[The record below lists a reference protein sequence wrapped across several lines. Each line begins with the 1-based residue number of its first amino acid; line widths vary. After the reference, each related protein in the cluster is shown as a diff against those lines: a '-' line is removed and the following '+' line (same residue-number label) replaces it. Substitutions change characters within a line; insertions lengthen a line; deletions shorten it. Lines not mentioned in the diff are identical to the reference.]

1 MSVAYLSEPMSIE
14 GSPLPVLDPPAPDC
28 SPIALSVVT
37 SVSGLNKE
45 IQRLIEC
52 ICQHNQVVADFR
64 KALTMLAKI
73 QDREQQCDRKNGLR
87 CPCWNGIPSKRRLR
101 PEDLQQD
108 DLISQ
113 ETNPSQHHD
122 PTYVPTVGANFS
134 MDHMPFRSK
143 RSKKSPRNR
152 RSARAKTQPK
162 IPPNLC
168 PSNSCQVDLTGERGG
183 QSRRPRHPR
192 SKSPRHSNCLQKH
205 YNYLALA
212 FNLAYVPIRS
222 MDLAGVELA
231 IATYIFSKDLPKMR
245 GLGDW
250 SAALLRVS
258 CHDLG
263 FVPTAYDWMT
273 AWTPDYTR
281 TRTGRCCWLHDDADL
296 CYAYDP
302 ATEMNGRRSLALWLS
317 QALILP
323 DMAAWRRKN
332 GRWNHCV
339 ADRTT
344 LLTFGLN
351 ERVIDD
357 VITIVATMLS
367 KTSSQHQWFMLTM
380 IMQDA
385 LQGTR
390 MMQANMDAVVS
401 KHMRC
406 KVNKVT
412 EMNLVLDGRGRTL
425 TEADVLRFLQVYNGD
440 RVKKTWYDASG
451 KCSHWLSKT
460 TAERP
465 RFSSYPF
472 EEPVV
477 PQQHRLSMDCGVWV
491 LQWMIRGALWAIHM
505 LLIEQT
511 RMRIAIDLVLRSH
524 NAKAID
530 VVEKAMTFWRKEL
543 ASSQCGRK

>member
-1 MSVAYLSEPMSIE
+1 MGFIENYHCRPDTASRMLNQCWPLRATSNTITRSPSRFGFSEPPVSVCPWSPMQSESRRSCARRETPTHLNRLTSSIVMSVAYLSEPMSIE
-14 GSPLPVLDPPAPDC
+14 GSPLPVLDPPAPVLQTCIETCLVIDVLKLLSKQDC

-205 YNYLALA
+205 YNYLAL
-212 FNLAYVPIRS
+212 VGS
-222 MDLAGVELA
+222 D
-231 IATYIFSKDLPKMR
+231 
-245 GLGDW
+245 
-250 SAALLRVS
+250 
-258 CHDLG
+258 
-263 FVPTAYDWMT
+263 
-273 AWTPDYTR
+273 
-281 TRTGRCCWLHDDADL
+281 
-296 CYAYDP
+296 
-302 ATEMNGRRSLALWLS
+302 
-317 QALILP
+317 
-323 DMAAWRRKN
+323 
-332 GRWNHCV
+332 
-339 ADRTT
+339 
-344 LLTFGLN
+344 
-351 ERVIDD
+351 
-357 VITIVATMLS
+357 
-367 KTSSQHQWFMLTM
+367 
-380 IMQDA
+380 
-385 LQGTR
+385 
-390 MMQANMDAVVS
+390 
-401 KHMRC
+401 
-406 KVNKVT
+406 
-412 EMNLVLDGRGRTL
+412 
-425 TEADVLRFLQVYNGD
+425 
-440 RVKKTWYDASG
+440 
-451 KCSHWLSKT
+451 
-460 TAERP
+460 
-465 RFSSYPF
+465 
-472 EEPVV
+472 
-477 PQQHRLSMDCGVWV
+477 
-491 LQWMIRGALWAIHM
+491 
-505 LLIEQT
+505 
-511 RMRIAIDLVLRSH
+511 
-524 NAKAID
+524 
-530 VVEKAMTFWRKEL
+530 
-543 ASSQCGRK
+543 